1 MSCGPSSRTYKTERP
16 RLAWQSGRLDN
27 CGAHERV
34 VADAVEVDGQAC
46 QREALAA
53 REGELLGS
61 GLGLGLDL
69 GVRLR
74 LRLKVG

>member
-1 MSCGPSSRTYKTERP
+1 M
-16 RLAWQSGRLDN
+16 
-27 CGAHERV
+27 
-34 VADAVEVDGQAC
+34 VADTVEVDGQAC

-53 REGELLGS
+53 REGELFML